1 MKKILLFLCAFF
13 FTLFTF
19 TSLPAK
25 AQSLPCG
32 ASDPT
37 TGCPVLHSGTNL
49 PINSGLILLLVAGII
64 IGVAAVKRKTA
75 TIGKA

>member
-1 MKKILLFLCAFF
+1 
-13 FTLFTF
+13 
-19 TSLPAK
+19 
-25 AQSLPCG
+25 
-32 ASDPT
+32 
-37 TGCPVLHSGTNL
+37 LHSGTNL